1 MQVGLISM
9 QYLHDVINAINY
21 FIEKKGSIIDTK
33 RIRNYYKIKSSNRS
47 KINFIWRFL
56 DFLENNGYIELV
68 HENPTK
74 LYRIPQSKIEFKEVL
89 NNYFKNPETELKKES
104 EQK

>member
-1 MQVGLISM
+1 MQVGIISM

-56 DFLENNGYIELV
+56 DFLESNGYIELF
-68 HENPTK
+68 HENPK
-74 LYRIPQSKIEFKEVL
+74 LYRIPQSKIDFKEVF
-89 NNYFKNPETELKKES
+89 NNFILKNRESEVLRKKEG
-104 EQK
+104 K

>member
-1 MQVGLISM
+1 MQVGIISK

-21 FIEKKGSIIDTK
+21 FIEKKGTIIDTK

-56 DFLENNGYIELV
+56 DFLESNGYIELV
-68 HENPTK
+68 HENPK
-74 LYRIPQSKIEFKEVL
+74 LYRIPQAQIDFKEVF
-89 NNYFKNPETELKKES
+89 NNFIFKNRES
-104 EQK
+104 ELNKGSE